1 MLLLVYLGG
10 KGERSG
16 VCCCSGGRQRHPY
29 GYTAHRN
36 VRFGRRLQR
45 RRRIAAAR
53 EATAVGAPYNRLRKS
68 AAAAAKAHRRW
79 GPADTNAKKKRR
91 GTATSSCGRT
101 DSNSRGGGGG
111 DGGERLALVGVSS
124 AAVNSR
130 GENEAAAYTSNR
142 DAHTAPSSARDRG

>member
-1 MLLLVYLGG
+1 M
-10 KGERSG
+10 
-16 VCCCSGGRQRHPY
+16 CCCSGGRQRHPY

-36 VRFGRRLQR
+36 VRFSRRLQR

-68 AAAAAKAHRRW
+68 AAAAKAHRRW
-79 GPADTNAKKKRR
+79 GPTDTNAKKKRR